1 VEGSRGKCKKRQAM
15 KPSLITKY
23 FDGKGLEKKNPHYNF
38 DLSKIWSSS

>member
-15 KPSLITKY
+15 KSLITKY

-38 DLSKIWSSS
+38 DLSKILSSS